1 MTLQKAGDYYMGFI
15 QMEQSPSK
23 GARKLI
29 RNRIVEMN
37 RICYAT
43 FSTCVLRFGLKA
55 GKEGL
60 LFMGL
65 A

>member
-1 MTLQKAGDYYMGFI
+1 MGFI